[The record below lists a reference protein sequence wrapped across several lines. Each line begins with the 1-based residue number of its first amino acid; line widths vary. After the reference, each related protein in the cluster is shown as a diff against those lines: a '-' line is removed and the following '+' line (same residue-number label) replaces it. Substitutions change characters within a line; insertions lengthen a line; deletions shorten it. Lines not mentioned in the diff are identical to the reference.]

1 MYKARG
7 DFKTVLYLRSEEE
20 VLYMVSL
27 GLVHVCPVK
36 VLCISTRHLSV
47 TDNSKEHVY
56 IQRKKLTKSNVY
68 NSIYFSSDCRRQLKL
83 RGKK

>member
-47 TDNSKEHVY
+47 TDNSKEHVSY
-56 IQRKKLTKSNVY
+56 REKKLTK
-68 NSIYFSSDCRRQLKL
+68 K
-83 RGKK
+83 